1 MAVIGATQLDPVNT
15 LGSFVQGMEIGRGNR
30 LARQQEMAQ
39 MEAAKQEMALRNY
52 LASADLSSP
61 EVQNQLIQF
70 GAPGAEIAKNL
81 ATIGTQ
87 RAQASKAD
95 YEAQSQRLK
104 DMYNLVSSATDAP
117 SYARVR
123 GMAANMGIDVSQI
136 PEQYDPAF
144 VEQAKNSVLTASQ
157 RLDAE
162 LRGRT
167 ADIQERQVRVAER
180 KQTLE
185 ERTAGAGEAGMVK
198 PPSLQKGER
207 WNPEAQRVEAV
218 EGSDIYI
225 KQSGKHNKD
234 YTAINAINNQRDLAV
249 GKLDRLLAEK
259 NQDAFSN
266 LFGGYRS
273 YATRELSGKTAD
285 LRSDLESL
293 KNNLK
298 AAGKKIIAGAGPGAI
313 GQITEREWPILEGM
327 IAELRPTMSEQGAR
341 EKLEEIKVF
350 LDNLSVQAADE
361 YQTNWGQTQYYKP
374 PKSAPSTPPA
384 PNGGAAGRFKIT
396 PIPQ

>member
-144 VEQAKNSVLTASQ
+144 VEQAKNSVLTASE
-157 RLDAE
+157 RLNAE

-180 KQTLE
+180 KQALE

-234 YTAINAINNQRDLAV
+234 FTAINAINNQRDLAV
-249 GKLDRLLAEK
+249 GKLDKLLAPENK
-259 NQDAFSN
+259 DAFDN
-266 LFGGYRS
+266 LFGGYQA
-273 YATRELSGKTAD
+273 YVTRELSGKTAN

-327 IAELRPTMSEQGAR
+327 IAELRPTMTEEGAR
-341 EKLEEIKVF
+341 EKLQEIKVF
-350 LDNLSVQAADE
+350 MDNLAVQAADE
-361 YQTNWGQTQYYKP
+361 YETTWGRTQFYKQ
-374 PKSAPSTPPA
+374 PKGRSTATAPTRDVMSEA
-384 PNGGAAGRFKIT
+384 DAILGL
-396 PIPQ
+396 

>member
-1 MAVIGATQLDPVNT
+1 MAVIGATQLDPVNV
-15 LGSFVQGMEIGRGNR
+15 LGSYVQGAQIGQQMR
-30 LARQQEMAQ
+30 AQRQQELEARRMAQ
-39 MEAAKQEMALRNY
+39 QEAELQNY
-52 LASADLSSP
+52 LAGADLSSP
-61 EVQNQLIQF
+61 EVQNQLLRMPG
-70 GAPGAEIAKNL
+70 GAQIAQQAAQLGAS
-81 ATIGTQ
+81 
-87 RAQASKAD
+87 RAQAAKAD
-95 YEAQSQRLK
+95 YETQKQRLN
-104 DMYNLVSSATDAP
+104 DMFNLVSSAVDAP

-123 GMAANMGIDVSQI
+123 GMAQQMGIDVSQI

-144 VEQAKNSVLTASQ
+144 VEQSKNAVLTAKD
-157 RLDAE
+157 RLDAQ

-167 ADIQERQVRVAER
+167 ADIQERQVKVAER
-180 KQTLE
+180 KQALE

-234 YTAINAINNQRDLAV
+234 FTAINAINNQRDLAA
-249 GKLDRLLAEK
+249 GKLDKLLSPENK
-259 NQDAFSN
+259 DAFAN
-266 LFGGYRS
+266 LFGGYT
-273 YATRELSGKTAD
+273 AFVTRELSGKTAD

-327 IAELRPTMSEQGAR
+327 IAELRPTMTEEGAR
-341 EKLEEIKVF
+341 EKLQEIKVF
-350 LDNLSVQAADE
+350 MDNLATQAADE
-361 YQTNWGQTQYYKP
+361 YETTWGRTQFFKQ
-374 PKSAPSTPPA
+374 PKGRPAAAPATRDVLSEA
-384 PNGGAAGRFKIT
+384 DAILGL
-396 PIPQ
+396 